1 MEEERIDALPTD
13 ESTIS
18 AQLLMAPEAEEAT
31 EDAAPE
37 AAPDAAQEEAGTI
50 GVYREAMERL
60 MEDGWTTEELQAM
73 AADEDVLGALMQGET
88 LGRAATAYLR
98 RGAQRTAKK
107 RGVPTFRASATAE
120 MNTGDP
126 IAQMSDEEFAAF
138 SRRAKEAA
146 LAGLKVRL

>member
-1 MEEERIDALPTD
+1 MEEERMDALPTD
-13 ESTIS
+13 EGAIS
-18 AQLLMAPEAEEAT
+18 AQTLMEPEAGEAAQ
-31 EDAAPE
+31 EAAPNEAPE
-37 AAPDAAQEEAGTI
+37 AAPGEAGTI

-60 MEDGWTTEELQAM
+60 MEDGWTMEELQAL

-98 RGAQRTAKK
+98 RGAQRAGKK
-107 RGVPTFRASATAE
+107 RGVPTFRAAATAE

>member
-1 MEEERIDALPTD
+1 MEEERMDAMPTD
-13 ESTIS
+13 EGAIS
-18 AQLLMAPEAEEAT
+18 AQALMEPEAGEAAQ
-31 EDAAPE
+31 EAAPNEAPE
-37 AAPDAAQEEAGTI
+37 AAPGEAGTI

-60 MEDGWTTEELQAM
+60 MEDGWTMEELQAL

-98 RGAQRTAKK
+98 RGAQRAGKK
-107 RGVPTFRASATAE
+107 RGVPTFRAAATAE
-120 MNTGDP
+120 MNPGDP

>member
-1 MEEERIDALPTD
+1 MEEERMETLPAD
-13 ESTIS
+13 EGAIS
-18 AQLLMAPEAEEAT
+18 AQALMEPETGEAEQETAP
-31 EDAAPE
+31 DAASE
-37 AAPDAAQEEAGTI
+37 AAQEEAGTI
-50 GVYREAMERL
+50 GIYREAMERL

-73 AADEDVLGALMQGET
+73 AADEDVLGALMRGET

-98 RGAQRTAKK
+98 KSAQRAAKK
-107 RGVPTFRASATAE
+107 RGVPTFRAAATSE

>member
-1 MEEERIDALPTD
+1 MEEEWMDALPTD
-13 ESTIS
+13 EGAIS
-18 AQLLMAPEAEEAT
+18 AQTLMEPEAGEAAQ
-31 EDAAPE
+31 EAAPNEAPE
-37 AAPDAAQEEAGTI
+37 AAPGEAGTI

-60 MEDGWTTEELQAM
+60 MEDGWTMEELQAL

-98 RGAQRTAKK
+98 RGAQRAGKK
-107 RGVPTFRASATAE
+107 RGVPTFRAAATAE